1 MNKIFKLITSISF
14 LFFSINAALSEEN
27 FFNEALKMYQNEK
40 YEDARFM
47 LERNIV
53 FNPKD
58 AKSYL
63 YLAKIYNHEED
74 QNKEEY
80 NLETTLL
87 IEPNNEEAI
96 LMLMKIALKKSNYSK
111 VNDLSQTFI
120 KVCKKLCDENN
131 EIQKSLKNIEPA
143 TMSLDQNLN
152 KILIID
158 FGSQFTQL
166 IARRI
171 RELGVFSEIVSHKK
185 IKIKHIDKSIKGIIL
200 SGGPLNVYEIN
211 KYSFDKKIINLSI
224 PILGICFGHQILSKL
239 NGGRVKQSKH
249 REFGLANIYKKNES
263 LLIKNFFNKQKSK
276 KVWMSHADQVSKLPK
291 NFKVIASSTNSK
303 FAIVENKLNKF
314 YGIQFHPEVTH
325 TENGKKLIS
334 NFIFLICKIKRNWS
348 SKDQKIQLI
357 KEVKD
362 QVGSEKVICAL
373 SGGVDSSV
381 VAQLLNKAIGKKLY
395 CIFVNTGLL
404 RKNEEVQVVQTFKKR
419 LKINLIYVNAEKEFL
434 KKLHNVSDPEK
445 KRKIIG
451 NLFIKIF
458 ERYAKKIKNVKFL
471 AQGTLYPDLIESRS
485 VTGSQTSK
493 IKSHH
498 NVGGLP
504 KKMKLKLVE
513 PLKFLFKDEVRK
525 LGLELNLNKD
535 IISRHPFPG
544 PGLAIRMPGLIT
556 NEKIKI
562 LKEADY
568 YFIQALR
575 DHGLYHKI
583 WQAYAALLPVKTVG
597 VMGDNR
603 TYEYLCLLRA
613 ITSEDGMT
621 ADFYEFKKSF
631 METISNK
638 IVNSIRGINRVV
650 YDITSKP
657 PSTIEL
663 E

>member
-1 MNKIFKLITSISF
+1 MSPNQSF
-14 LFFSINAALSEEN
+14 
-27 FFNEALKMYQNEK
+27 
-40 YEDARFM
+40 
-47 LERNIV
+47 
-53 FNPKD
+53 
-58 AKSYL
+58 
-63 YLAKIYNHEED
+63 
-74 QNKEEY
+74 
-80 NLETTLL
+80 
-87 IEPNNEEAI
+87 
-96 LMLMKIALKKSNYSK
+96 
-111 VNDLSQTFI
+111 
-120 KVCKKLCDENN
+120 
-131 EIQKSLKNIEPA
+131 
-143 TMSLDQNLN
+143 N

-171 RELGVFSEIVSHKK
+171 RELGVFSEIVSHKQ
-185 IKIKHIDKSIKGIIL
+185 IKNKDIKNSIKGIIL
-200 SGGPLNVYEIN
+200 SGGPLNVDETK
-211 KYSFDKKIINLSI
+211 KYSFDKKIINNNI
-224 PILGICFGHQILSKL
+224 PVLGICFGHQILSKL
-239 NGGRVKQSKH
+239 SGGKVKQSKH
-249 REFGLANIYKKNES
+249 REFGLANIYKKKNS
-263 LLIKNFFNKQKSK
+263 PLIKNLFNNKTKI

-291 NFKVIASSTNSK
+291 NFNVIASSQNSK
-303 FAIVENKLNKF
+303 YAIIENEIKRF
-314 YGIQFHPEVTH
+314 YGVQFHPEVTH
-325 TENGKKLIS
+325 TENGKKLLS
-334 NFIFLICKIKRNWS
+334 NFIYLICKIKKNWS

-357 KEVKD
+357 QDVRN
-362 QVGSEKVICAL
+362 QVGKNRVICAL

-381 VAQLLNKAIGKKLY
+381 VAQLLNKAIGKNLY

-404 RKNEEVQVVQTFKKR
+404 RKNEEKQVISTFKKR
-419 LKINLIYVNAEKEFL
+419 LKMNLIYVNAENEFL
-434 KKLHNVSDPEK
+434 KKLKNITDPEK

-458 ERYAKKIKNVKFL
+458 ERYAKKIKKVTFL

-485 VTGSQTSK
+485 VTGSKSSK

-525 LGLELNLNKD
+525 LGLELNLNKE

-544 PGLAIRMPGLIT
+544 PGLAIRMPGTIT
-556 NEKIKI
+556 KEKINI
-562 LKEADY
+562 LKEADH
-568 YFIQALR
+568 YFINALKE
-575 DHGLYHKI
+575 HNLYNKI

-621 ADFYEFKKSF
+621 ADFYDFKKTF
-631 METISNK
+631 IQEISNK
-638 IVNSIRGINRVV
+638 IVNNIRGINRVV

>member
-1 MNKIFKLITSISF
+1 
-14 LFFSINAALSEEN
+14 
-27 FFNEALKMYQNEK
+27 
-40 YEDARFM
+40 
-47 LERNIV
+47 
-53 FNPKD
+53 
-58 AKSYL
+58 
-63 YLAKIYNHEED
+63 
-74 QNKEEY
+74 
-80 NLETTLL
+80 
-87 IEPNNEEAI
+87 
-96 LMLMKIALKKSNYSK
+96 
-111 VNDLSQTFI
+111 
-120 KVCKKLCDENN
+120 
-131 EIQKSLKNIEPA
+131 
-143 TMSLDQNLN
+143 MSLDKNLN

-171 RELGVFSEIVSHKK
+171 RELGVYSEIISHKK
-185 IKIKHIDKSIKGIIL
+185 VKNKNIDNSIKGIIL
-200 SGGPLNVYEIN
+200 SGGPLNVYQIN
-211 KYSFDKKIINLSI
+211 KYSFDKRIIENQI
-224 PILGICFGHQILSKL
+224 PVLGICFGHQILSKL
-239 NGGRVKQSKH
+239 NGGRVKQSKY
-249 REFGLANIYKKNES
+249 REFGLANIYKKRES
-263 LLIKNFFNKQKSK
+263 ILTKNFFNKKNIN

-291 NFKVIASSTNSK
+291 NFNVIASSQNSK
-303 FAIVENKLNKF
+303 FAIIENKKKNF
-314 YGIQFHPEVTH
+314 YGVQFHPEVTH
-325 TENGKKLIS
+325 TENGKKLIN

-348 SKDQKIQLI
+348 SKDQKIKLI
-357 KEVKD
+357 KDVKNL
-362 QVGSEKVICAL
+362 VGKNKVICAL

-381 VAQLLNKAIGKKLY
+381 VAQLLNKAIGKKLF

-404 RKNEEVQVVQTFKKR
+404 RKNEEIQVVKTFKKK
-419 LKINLIYVNAEKEFL
+419 LKINLIYVNAENEFL
-434 KKLHNVSDPEK
+434 KKLSNVSDPEK

-458 ERYAKKIKNVKFL
+458 ERYAKRIKNVKFL
-471 AQGTLYPDLIESRS
+471 AQGTLYPDLIESKS
-485 VTGSQTSK
+485 LTGSQTSK

-525 LGLELNLNKD
+525 LGLELKLSKD
-535 IISRHPFPG
+535 IVFRHPFPG
-544 PGLAIRMPGLIT
+544 PGLAIRMPGVIT
-556 NEKIKI
+556 KEKINI
-562 LKEADY
+562 LKEADH

-575 DHGLYHKI
+575 DQDLYHKI

-621 ADFYEFKKSF
+621 ADFFEFKKSF
-631 METISNK
+631 SQMISNK

>member
-1 MNKIFKLITSISF
+1 
-14 LFFSINAALSEEN
+14 
-27 FFNEALKMYQNEK
+27 
-40 YEDARFM
+40 
-47 LERNIV
+47 
-53 FNPKD
+53 
-58 AKSYL
+58 
-63 YLAKIYNHEED
+63 
-74 QNKEEY
+74 
-80 NLETTLL
+80 
-87 IEPNNEEAI
+87 
-96 LMLMKIALKKSNYSK
+96 
-111 VNDLSQTFI
+111 
-120 KVCKKLCDENN
+120 
-131 EIQKSLKNIEPA
+131 
-143 TMSLDQNLN
+143 MSLDLNLD

-166 IARRI
+166 IVRRI
-171 RELGVFSEIVSHKK
+171 RELGVFSELISHKK
-185 IKIKHIDKSIKGIIL
+185 IKSSQIKSNVKGIIL
-200 SGGPLNVYEIN
+200 SGGPLNVYQLNNNLFDN
-211 KYSFDKKIINLSI
+211 KILKLGI
-224 PILGICFGHQILSKL
+224 PILGICFGHQILSKF
-239 NGGRVKQSKH
+239 NGGKVKQSKH
-249 REFGLANIYKKNES
+249 REFGLANIHKRNNS
-263 LLIKNFFNKQKSK
+263 LLIKNFFNKKTK
-276 KVWMSHADQVSKLPK
+276 KVWMSHADQVTKLPK
-291 NFKVIASSTNSK
+291 NFRVVASSENSK
-303 FAIVENKLNKF
+303 FAIVESKIKNF
-314 YGIQFHPEVTH
+314 FGVQFHPEVTH
-325 TENGKKLIS
+325 TENGKKIIS
-334 NFIFLICKIKRNWS
+334 NFIFFICKIKRNWS
-348 SKDQKIQLI
+348 SKDQKKKLI
-357 KEVKD
+357 KEVKH
-362 QVGSEKVICAL
+362 QVGNDKVICAL

-404 RKNEEVQVVQTFKKR
+404 RKHEETQVVKTFKRK

-434 KKLHNVSDPEK
+434 RKLKNVSDPEK

-458 ERYAKKIKNVKFL
+458 ERYSKKIRNVKFL
-471 AQGTLYPDLIESRS
+471 AQGTLYPDLIESKS

-525 LGLELNLNKD
+525 LGLELNLSKE

-544 PGLAIRMPGLIT
+544 PGLAIRMPGIIT
-556 NEKIKI
+556 SEKIKI

-568 YFIQALR
+568 YFIKALKEY
-575 DHGLYHKI
+575 GLYHKI

-621 ADFYEFKKSF
+621 ADFFEFKKSF
-631 METISNK
+631 SQMISNK

>member
-1 MNKIFKLITSISF
+1 
-14 LFFSINAALSEEN
+14 
-27 FFNEALKMYQNEK
+27 
-40 YEDARFM
+40 
-47 LERNIV
+47 
-53 FNPKD
+53 
-58 AKSYL
+58 
-63 YLAKIYNHEED
+63 
-74 QNKEEY
+74 
-80 NLETTLL
+80 
-87 IEPNNEEAI
+87 
-96 LMLMKIALKKSNYSK
+96 
-111 VNDLSQTFI
+111 
-120 KVCKKLCDENN
+120 
-131 EIQKSLKNIEPA
+131 
-143 TMSLDQNLN
+143 MSLDQNLD
-152 KILIID
+152 KVVIID

-185 IKIKHIDKSIKGIIL
+185 IKTSGINQSVRGIIL
-200 SGGPLNVYEIN
+200 SGGPLNVYQIN
-211 KYSFDKKIINLSI
+211 KYSFDKKILELNI

-239 NGGRVKQSKH
+239 SGGRVRQSKH
-249 REFGLANIYKKNES
+249 REFGLANIFKKRDS
-263 LLIKNFFNKQKSK
+263 LLTKNFYGVK
-276 KVWMSHADQVSKLPK
+276 KTKEVWMSHADQVSKLPK
-291 NFKVIASSTNSK
+291 NFQVIASSTNSK
-303 FAIVENKLNKF
+303 YAIVENKLKKY
-314 YGIQFHPEVTH
+314 YGVQFHPEVTH

-334 NFIFLICKIKRNWS
+334 NFVFLICKIKKNWS
-348 SKDQKIQLI
+348 SKDQKIKLI
-357 KEVKD
+357 NEVRD
-362 QVGSEKVICAL
+362 QVGSHKVICAL

-404 RKNEEVQVVQTFKKR
+404 RKDEETQVVQTFKKR
-419 LKINLIYVNAEKEFL
+419 LKMNLIYVNAENEFL
-434 KKLHNVSDPEK
+434 GKLKNVPDPEK

-458 ERYAKKIKNVKFL
+458 ERYAKKIKDVKFL
-471 AQGTLYPDLIESRS
+471 AQGTLYPDLIESKS

-504 KKMKLKLVE
+504 KKMNLKLVE

-525 LGLELNLNKD
+525 LGLELKLSNE

-544 PGLAIRMPGLIT
+544 PGLAIRMPGNIT

-568 YFIQALR
+568 YFIQALK

-621 ADFYEFKKSF
+621 ADFFEFRKSF
-631 METISNK
+631 MQTISNK

-650 YDITSKP
+650 YDVTSKP

>member
-1 MNKIFKLITSISF
+1 
-14 LFFSINAALSEEN
+14 
-27 FFNEALKMYQNEK
+27 
-40 YEDARFM
+40 
-47 LERNIV
+47 
-53 FNPKD
+53 
-58 AKSYL
+58 
-63 YLAKIYNHEED
+63 
-74 QNKEEY
+74 
-80 NLETTLL
+80 
-87 IEPNNEEAI
+87 
-96 LMLMKIALKKSNYSK
+96 
-111 VNDLSQTFI
+111 
-120 KVCKKLCDENN
+120 
-131 EIQKSLKNIEPA
+131 
-143 TMSLDQNLN
+143 MSLDQNLD
-152 KILIID
+152 KVVIID

-185 IKIKHIDKSIKGIIL
+185 IKISGINQTVRGIIL
-200 SGGPLNVYEIN
+200 SGGPLNVYQIN
-211 KYSFDKKIINLSI
+211 KYSFDKKILELNI

-239 NGGRVKQSKH
+239 SGGRVRQSKH
-249 REFGLANIYKKNES
+249 REFGLANIFKKRDS
-263 LLIKNFFNKQKSK
+263 LLTKNFYGVK
-276 KVWMSHADQVSKLPK
+276 KTKEVWMSHADQVSKLPK
-291 NFKVIASSTNSK
+291 NFQVIASSTNSK
-303 FAIVENKLNKF
+303 YAIVENKLKKY
-314 YGIQFHPEVTH
+314 YGVQFHPEVTH

-334 NFIFLICKIKRNWS
+334 NFVFLICKIKKNWS
-348 SKDQKIQLI
+348 SKDQKIKLI
-357 KEVKD
+357 NEVRD
-362 QVGSEKVICAL
+362 QVGSHKVICAL

-404 RKNEEVQVVQTFKKR
+404 RKDEETQVVKTFKKR
-419 LKINLIYVNAEKEFL
+419 LKMNLIYVNAENEFL
-434 KKLHNVSDPEK
+434 GKLKNVSDPEK

-458 ERYAKKIKNVKFL
+458 ERYAKKIKDVKFL
-471 AQGTLYPDLIESRS
+471 AQGTLYPDLIESKS

-504 KKMKLKLVE
+504 KKMNLKLVE

-525 LGLELNLNKD
+525 LGLELKLSKE

-544 PGLAIRMPGLIT
+544 PGLAIRMPGNIT

-568 YFIQALR
+568 YFIQALK

-613 ITSEDGMT
+613 ITSQDGMT
-621 ADFYEFKKSF
+621 ADFFEFRKSF
-631 METISNK
+631 MQTISNK

-650 YDITSKP
+650 YDVTSKP

>member
-1 MNKIFKLITSISF
+1 MI
-14 LFFSINAALSEEN
+14 
-27 FFNEALKMYQNEK
+27 
-40 YEDARFM
+40 
-47 LERNIV
+47 
-53 FNPKD
+53 
-58 AKSYL
+58 
-63 YLAKIYNHEED
+63 
-74 QNKEEY
+74 
-80 NLETTLL
+80 
-87 IEPNNEEAI
+87 
-96 LMLMKIALKKSNYSK
+96 
-111 VNDLSQTFI
+111 
-120 KVCKKLCDENN
+120 
-131 EIQKSLKNIEPA
+131 
-143 TMSLDQNLN
+143 LDQELN
-152 KILIID
+152 KILIVD

-185 IKIKHIDKSIKGIIL
+185 IKIKDLNKFTKGIIL
-200 SGGPLNVYEIN
+200 SGGPLNVYEIK
-211 KYSFDKKIINLSI
+211 KYSFDKGIILKGL
-224 PILGICFGHQILSKL
+224 PVLGICFGHQILSKL

-249 REFGLANIYKKNES
+249 REFGLANIYKKKQS
-263 LLIKNFFNKQKSK
+263 LLIDKIFNKKKSI

-291 NFKVIASSTNSK
+291 NFTTIASSLNSK
-303 FAIVENKLNKF
+303 FAIVENKNKNF
-314 YGIQFHPEVTH
+314 YGVQFHPEVTH
-325 TENGKKLIS
+325 TEYGKTLLS
-334 NFIFLICKIKRNWS
+334 NFIFSICKIKKNWS
-348 SKDQKIQLI
+348 SRDQKVKLI
-357 KEVKD
+357 KDVKD
-362 QVGSEKVICAL
+362 QVGNNKVICAL

-395 CIFVNTGLL
+395 CIFVNTGML
-404 RKNEEVQVVQTFKKR
+404 RKNEEKQVVQTFKKR
-419 LKINLIYVNAEKEFL
+419 LKINLIYVNAEKDFIKSL
-434 KKLHNVSDPEK
+434 TNVSDPEK

-451 NLFIKIF
+451 NLFIQIF

-471 AQGTLYPDLIESRS
+471 AQGTLYPDLIESKS

-504 KKMKLKLVE
+504 KRMKLKLVE

-525 LGLELNLNKD
+525 LGLELKLSKE

-544 PGLAIRMPGLIT
+544 PGLAIRMPGIIT
-556 NEKIKI
+556 KEKINI

-568 YFIQALR
+568 YFIKALR

-613 ITSEDGMT
+613 ITSQDGMT
-621 ADFYEFKKSF
+621 ADFYEFKKPF
-631 METISNK
+631 IQTISNK

-650 YDITSKP
+650 YDVTSKP

>member
-1 MNKIFKLITSISF
+1 
-14 LFFSINAALSEEN
+14 
-27 FFNEALKMYQNEK
+27 
-40 YEDARFM
+40 
-47 LERNIV
+47 
-53 FNPKD
+53 
-58 AKSYL
+58 
-63 YLAKIYNHEED
+63 
-74 QNKEEY
+74 
-80 NLETTLL
+80 
-87 IEPNNEEAI
+87 
-96 LMLMKIALKKSNYSK
+96 
-111 VNDLSQTFI
+111 
-120 KVCKKLCDENN
+120 
-131 EIQKSLKNIEPA
+131 
-143 TMSLDQNLN
+143 
-152 KILIID
+152 
-158 FGSQFTQL
+158 
-166 IARRI
+166 
-171 RELGVFSEIVSHKK
+171 
-185 IKIKHIDKSIKGIIL
+185 
-200 SGGPLNVYEIN
+200 
-211 KYSFDKKIINLSI
+211 
-224 PILGICFGHQILSKL
+224 
-239 NGGRVKQSKH
+239 
-249 REFGLANIYKKNES
+249 
-263 LLIKNFFNKQKSK
+263 
-276 KVWMSHADQVSKLPK
+276 MSHADQVSKLPK
-291 NFKVIASSTNSK
+291 NFKVIASSQNSK
-303 FAIVENKLNKF
+303 FAVVENKFKNY
-314 YGIQFHPEVTH
+314 YGVQFHPEVTH

-334 NFIFLICKIKRNWS
+334 NFIFLICKMRKNWS
-348 SKDQKIQLI
+348 SKDQKIKLI
-357 KEVKD
+357 KD
-362 QVGSEKVICAL
+362 ARQMVGNDKVICAL

-381 VAQLLNKAIGKKLY
+381 VAQLLNKAIGKNLH

-404 RKNEEVQVVQTFKKR
+404 RKNEEKQVVATFKKK
-419 LKINLIYVNAEKEFL
+419 LKINLTYVNAEKEFL
-434 KKLHNVSDPEK
+434 RKLSNISDPEK

-471 AQGTLYPDLIESRS
+471 AQGTLYPDLIESKS

-525 LGLELNLNKD
+525 LGLELNLSRE

-544 PGLAIRMPGLIT
+544 PGLAIRMPGIIT
-556 NEKIKI
+556 KEKINI
-562 LKEADY
+562 LKEADH

-575 DHGLYHKI
+575 DHNLYHKI

-631 METISNK
+631 IQEISNK